1 VTTEPYKTEDELREL
16 YHSEGL
22 TIQEIADRFD
32 TTFDSVRYYK
42 RKYDID
48 GRPKGVSVKAWNL
61 TEQDL
66 RTLYEKERL
75 TIEEIA
81 DQHDCSRTY
90 IRNRMKEWDI
100 ERNRKGRR
108 KRHAS
113 IQTSEEGY
121 EIIMAS
127 DGRGRSPDTARVHQ
141 LVAIA
146 NGASPKDVFSGGS
159 YHCHHKNRI
168 PWDNRPGNVELLT
181 ESEHHEEHASEI
193 DRNETGD
200 FK

>member
-1 VTTEPYKTEDELREL
+1 MASEPWKDEATLREL

-48 GRPKGVSVKAWNL
+48 GRPRGVSVEAWNL
-61 TEQDL
+61 TESEL
-66 RTLYEKERL
+66 RTLYETKRL
-75 TIEEIA
+75 TLQEIA
-81 DQHDCSRTY
+81 DRHGCSRTY
-90 IRNRMKEWDI
+90 IRNRMEEWGI
-100 ERNRKGRR
+100 ERSREGRR

-113 IQTSEEGY
+113 IRTSKGGY

-127 DGRGRSPDTARVHQ
+127 NGRNDPDTARIHQ

-146 NGASPKDVFSGGS
+146 NGESPTDVFSDGS
-159 YHCHHKNRI
+159 YHCHHKNSI
-168 PWDNRPGNVELLT
+168 PWDNRPTNIELLT
-181 ESEHHEEHASEI
+181 ASAHGKAHVEDMEWDES
-193 DRNETGD
+193 GD
-200 FK
+200 LK